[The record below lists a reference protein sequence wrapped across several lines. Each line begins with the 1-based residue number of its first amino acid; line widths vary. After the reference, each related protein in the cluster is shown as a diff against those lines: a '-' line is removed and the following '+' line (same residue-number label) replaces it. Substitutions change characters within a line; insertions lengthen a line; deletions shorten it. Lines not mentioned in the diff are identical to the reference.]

1 MTAKTAV
8 ENFVAQRT
16 LAVVGASRDGKKFGN
31 VAFKAL
37 RDKGYRVFPV
47 NPSAEMVEGEPCYPN
62 LLSLPERVDNV
73 LVVVPP
79 AETERVVREAAA
91 AGIRRVWLQQ
101 GAASEAAIRFC
112 EAHDMEVVHDE
123 CILMFAQPV
132 ASFHKWHRW
141 VWKALGKLPR

>member
-1 MTAKTAV
+1 MIIKTAV

-31 VAFKAL
+31 MAFKAL

-47 NPSAEMVEGEPCYPN
+47 NPGAQMIEGEHCYPN

-91 AGIRRVWLQQ
+91 AGVRRVWLQQ

-112 EAHDMEVVHDE
+112 EAHDMEVVT
-123 CILMFAQPV
+123 
-132 ASFHKWHRW
+132 ASVF
-141 VWKALGKLPR
+141 